1 MSNLRIYTAICTFLP
16 LVGGAEKQA
25 LEQSRNLRERGHETT
40 IITLRH
46 DRAWPRREIIEGVPV
61 IRVAGALLG
70 GREKLPRPLAQ
81 FLYLMA
87 LVMMGWTFWR
97 YRRQYDVLHI
107 HQLNMLALPAAIAC
121 RLTGKPM
128 LVVVHSAGQ
137 DMNALWASGK
147 PSLLAGPLDATT
159 PWLQVSGRLLIGGD
173 LANLERLGKP
183 LVRFTRSL
191 LQSMHAV
198 LVVISSRMKG
208 YLAAR
213 DFYLPDIQLIPNG
226 VDAARF
232 NATDLDISFQER
244 EQVIIC
250 ISRLSYEKGIDVLL
264 QAWSIV
270 LKQSPQS
277 RLIIVGKGDLRPQLE
292 CMASA
297 LGIADCV
304 EFAGLQEDIPAQL
317 HRAAVA
323 VLPSRV
329 EGMPVALLEAMA
341 CGLACVATRVSGSE
355 DIIEHG
361 VNGLLVEPEDYQGMA
376 QELLALL
383 HDPALVQQ
391 YGRAAR
397 TTVEKRYSLEQ
408 VTNMYIAL
416 YEQMIHRREADHEG
430 KRSCKFAS

>member
-1 MSNLRIYTAICTFLP
+1 MSNLRIYIAICTFLP

-46 DRAWPRREIIEGVPV
+46 DRAWPRREVIEGVPV

-81 FLYLMA
+81 LLYLMA

-97 YRRQYDVLHI
+97 YRRKYDVLHI
-107 HQLNMLALPAAIAC
+107 HQLNMLALPAAVAC
-121 RLTGKPM
+121 RFTGKPV

-137 DMNALWASGK
+137 DVNASWASGK
-147 PSLLAGPLDATT
+147 PSLVAGPLDPIT
-159 PWLQVSGRLLIGGD
+159 PWLQVNGRLLVGGD
-173 LANLERLGKP
+173 LANLEHLGKP

-191 LQSMHAV
+191 LQGIHAV
-198 LVVISSRMKG
+198 LVVISSRMEG
-208 YLAAR
+208 YLAEH
-213 DFYLPDIQLIPNG
+213 DFYLP
-226 VDAARF
+226 F
-232 NATDLDISFQER
+232 NAAGLDRAFEER
-244 EQVIIC
+244 EQVVIC
-250 ISRLSYEKGIDVLL
+250 VSRLSYEKGIDALL
-264 QAWSIV
+264 QAWNLV
-270 LKQSPQS
+270 LKQSPQA

-292 CMASA
+292 YMASA
-297 LGIADCV
+297 LGIAERV

-317 HRAAVA
+317 QRAHIA

-361 VNGLLVEPEDYQGMA
+361 VNGLLVETEDYQGMA
-376 QELLALL
+376 RELLTLL
-383 HDPALVQQ
+383 HDPALARQ

-397 TTVEKRYSLEQ
+397 ATIENHYSLEQ
-408 VTNMYIAL
+408 ITSMYIAL
-416 YEQMIHRREADHEG
+416 YERMIHRRKADSREEKPSHTL
-430 KRSCKFAS
+430 AS

>member
-1 MSNLRIYTAICTFLP
+1 MGTVCYLLRWREGRSVSNLRIYIAICTFLP

-46 DRAWPRREIIEGVPV
+46 DRAWPRREVIEGVPV

-81 FLYLMA
+81 LLYLMA

-97 YRRQYDVLHI
+97 YRRKYDVLHI
-107 HQLNMLALPAAIAC
+107 HQLNMLALPAAVAC
-121 RLTGKPM
+121 RFTGKPV

-137 DMNALWASGK
+137 DVNASWASGK
-147 PSLLAGPLDATT
+147 PSLVAGPLDPIT
-159 PWLQVSGRLLIGGD
+159 PWLQVNGRLLVGGD
-173 LANLERLGKP
+173 LANLEHLGKP

-191 LQSMHAV
+191 LQGIHAV
-198 LVVISSRMKG
+198 QVVIC
-208 YLAAR
+208 
-213 DFYLPDIQLIPNG
+213 
-226 VDAARF
+226 V
-232 NATDLDISFQER
+232 
-244 EQVIIC
+244 
-250 ISRLSYEKGIDVLL
+250 SRLSYEKGIDALL
-264 QAWSIV
+264 QAWNLV
-270 LKQSPQS
+270 LKQSPQA

-292 CMASA
+292 YMASA
-297 LGIADCV
+297 LGIAERV

-317 HRAAVA
+317 QRAHIA

-361 VNGLLVEPEDYQGMA
+361 VNGLLVETEDYQGMA
-376 QELLALL
+376 RELLTLL
-383 HDPALVQQ
+383 HDPALARQ

-397 TTVEKRYSLEQ
+397 ATIENHYSLEQ
-408 VTNMYIAL
+408 ITSMYIAL
-416 YEQMIHRREADHEG
+416 YERMIHRRKADSREEKPSHTL
-430 KRSCKFAS
+430 AS